1 MNARD
6 YRLRRPA
13 DFERVYSERRS
24 ASDGRITVCCRPNGL
39 TYSRLGLSVSSRIG
53 NAVVRNRWKRLLREA
68 FRLSLADLPSGMDLI
83 AIPRGGVKPELKG
96 VCDALVRLAHRAAA
110 RPKRDAR

>member
-13 DFERVYSERRS
+13 DFERVYAERRS
-24 ASDGRITVCCRPNGL
+24 ASDGRMTVCCRPNGL
-39 TYSRLGLSVSSRIG
+39 SYSRLGLSVSSRIG

-68 FRLSLADLPSGMDLI
+68 FRLRRADLPESVDFI
-83 AIPRGGVKPELKG
+83 AIPRGGVKPELAW
-96 VCDALVRLAHRAAA
+96 VSESLVRLAHRAVA
-110 RPKRDAR
+110 RLKKGAQ

>member
-13 DFERVYSERRS
+13 EFEAVYAERRS
-24 ASDGRITVCCRPNGL
+24 ASDGRMMVCCRANGL
-39 TYSRLGLSVSSRIG
+39 PYTRLGLSVSSRIG

-68 FRLSLADLPSGMDLI
+68 FRLHLEELPSGIDLV
-83 AIPRGGVKPELKG
+83 AIPRGGIKPELTW
-96 VCDALVRLAHRAAA
+96 VSQSLVRLAHRAVA
-110 RPKRDAR
+110 RPKKGPQ

>member
-39 TYSRLGLSVSSRIG
+39 SYSRLGLSVSSRIG

-68 FRLSLADLPSGMDLI
+68 FRLHRADLPSGLDLI
-83 AIPRGGVKPELKG
+83 AIPRGGVKPEFKW
-96 VCDALVRLAHRAAA
+96 VCEVLVRLAHRAAA